1 MRHMHTPSTTPSPAS
16 AATPAGQ
23 AASTTA
29 PGKRLLILGATGAVG
44 REVLRLAL
52 QHPQVQQVLAPTR
65 RPLPAHPKLHNP
77 ITDFARPEEALAE
90 GALAGGA
97 LAGGVDA
104 VVCALGTTIRL
115 AGSQAAF
122 AAVDRDLPI
131 ALGRVALRLG
141 ARSLAL
147 NSSLGASASG
157 NFYLRTKH
165 QAEEGLR
172 QLGFA
177 SYTVVRPSLIDAQR
191 TESRPGERVGLS
203 VSRLLGPLI
212 PQRYRPVAASAIAR
226 TLLQAALDAE
236 PGQHTIESEQIG
248 AAD

>member
-1 MRHMHTPSTTPSPAS
+1 MRHTHTPSTTPSPAS
-16 AATPAGQ
+16 ATTPAGQ

-65 RPLPAHPKLHNP
+65 RPLPAHPKLVNP

-90 GALAGGA
+90 GAQ
-97 LAGGVDA
+97 AGGVDA

-177 SYTVVRPSLIDAQR
+177 SYTVVRPSLIAAQR
-191 TESRPGERVGLS
+191 TESRPGERVGLW
-203 VSRLLGPLI
+203 VSRVLGPLI
-212 PQRYRPVAASAIAR
+212 PRRYRPVAASAIAR
-226 TLLQAALDAE
+226 ALLQAALDAE
-236 PGQHTIESEQIG
+236 PGQYTIESEQIG
-248 AAD
+248 VAD

>member
-1 MRHMHTPSTTPSPAS
+1 MHTPSTTPSPAS

-23 AASTTA
+23 TATTS

-44 REVLRLAL
+44 SEVLRLAL
-52 QHPQVQQVLAPTR
+52 RHPQVRQVLAPTR
-65 RPLPAHPKLHNP
+65 RPLPAHPRLVNP

-90 GALAGGA
+90 GAQAG
-97 LAGGVDA
+97 GGVDA

-131 ALGRVALRLG
+131 ALGRAALRLG

-191 TESRPGERVGLS
+191 TESRPGERVGLW

-236 PGQHTIESEQIG
+236 PGQHTIESEHIG
-248 AAD
+248 AAG